1 MYYKKF
7 LISKTMARPKII
19 GLEPKQNQRKTKKV
33 QKTPKKI
40 AVDNK
45 IIIKKLVN

>member
-1 MYYKKF
+1 
-7 LISKTMARPKII
+7 MARPKTV
-19 GLEPKQNQRKTKKV
+19 GLEPKQNQKKTKKV
-33 QKTPKKI
+33 QKGQKKI